1 MAHKKAA
8 GTAKN
13 LRDSAGKR
21 LGIKLFGGQK
31 VIIGNIICRQRGT
44 KWRPG
49 VGVRVGRDHTIYA
62 IADGVVKFTIQRR
75 RRFDGR
81 IYTYTVINVVSPTVE
96 PKVAPK
102 KKKATKPVKKDA

>member
-49 VGVRVGRDHTIYA
+49 EGVRVGRDHTIYA
-62 IADGVVKFTIQRR
+62 IADGVVKFTVQRR

-81 IYTYTVINVVSPTVE
+81 VYTYTVINVASPIVE
-96 PKVAPK
+96 QKAVPK
-102 KKKATKPVKKDA
+102 KKAAPKAVKKEA